1 MVDPASSG
9 CQRVRHWVLL
19 ADVVILDVNFDRLRH
34 LDDTNAAKR
43 QHPYY
48 NDQHNV
54 REHLGLAA
62 LAAADPGFAHAITL
76 DTGTET
82 NQSRRC
88 LA

>member
-1 MVDPASSG
+1 MVDLASSG
-9 CQRVRHWVLL
+9 CQRVRRWGLL
-19 ADVVILDVNFDRLRH
+19 ADVVILDLNIDRLRH
-34 LDDTNAAKR
+34 VDDTNAVKR

-62 LAAADPGFAHAITL
+62 LAAADPGFAQAITL
-76 DTGTET
+76 DAGTET